1 MQTPR
6 RNPLLRSRDGRAILL
21 AQAAHALA
29 QGMMTVIIPW
39 LILEHGGSLSQAAV
53 GFAITFVPFLLL
65 AVPAGIAGDRL
76 PRRPLMGGALLAGV
90 AVSSALALLLGA
102 GDPGLWVLYAGAF
115 LIGSVRVFVD
125 AAMFGALA
133 VVAPREEIMPAQAA
147 LAQAF
152 NLGYF
157 GGPAIAGLALVMGA
171 GDAMWL
177 VAGAL
182 ALAAVAAAT
191 ASARLDTRIAA
202 DGPRPSVLRGLS
214 FLFLSRNLRA
224 LTVTGIFWSLAS
236 GAAISL
242 AMPHLRNDLHVT
254 GAALAAVLAAGVALM
269 MLATPIITRLDRRH
283 ADETI
288 VVLACAAYVVPAAA
302 MAVIPG
308 VMGTALAYAPL
319 MLANAVCAATLMGAR
334 ARRVPQDMQAL
345 AGVAGRTLVMA
356 GLAAGA
362 SLGGVVADAVGT
374 RGAYAV
380 VALCLG
386 LTAVAARPALMR
398 ARDRRLRGRALPA
411 AR

>member
-1 MQTPR
+1 MKNDR
-6 RNPLLRSRDGRAILL
+6 RNPLLRSRDGRALL
-21 AQAAHALA
+21 ITQAAHALA
-29 QGMMTVIIPW
+29 QGMMTVIVPW

-76 PRRPLMGGALLAGV
+76 ARRPLMGVALTVGV
-90 AVSSALALLLGA
+90 VIAATLALVLGA
-102 GDPGLWVLYAGAF
+102 GDPGIWVLYAGAF

-133 VVAPREEIMPAQAA
+133 VITPRDEMMPAQAA

-157 GGPAIAGLALVMGA
+157 GGPAVAGLALVLGA
-171 GDAMWL
+171 GNAMWM

-182 ALAAVAAAT
+182 ALAAVGATT
-191 ASARLDTRIAA
+191 ASARLDVRVTSDAA
-202 DGPRPSVLRGLS
+202 RPRVRHGLA

-224 LTVTGIFWSLAS
+224 LTITGICWSVAS

-242 AMPHLRNDLHVT
+242 AVPHLRNDLHVT
-254 GAALAAVLAAGVALM
+254 GAALAAVLGAGVACM

-288 VVLACAAYVVPAAA
+288 VVLACAAYVVPAVA

-308 VMGTALAYAPL
+308 VLGTALAYAPL

-334 ARRVPQDMQAL
+334 ARRVPQSMQAL

-362 SLGGVVADAVGT
+362 ALGGVVADLLGP

-380 VALCLG
+380 VAIVLA
-386 LTAVAARPALMR
+386 LTAVAARPALHR
-398 ARDRRLRGRALPA
+398 ARDRRLRGRAIPA
-411 AR
+411 N

>member
-1 MQTPR
+1 
-6 RNPLLRSRDGRAILL
+6 
-21 AQAAHALA
+21 
-29 QGMMTVIIPW
+29 MTVIIPW
-39 LILEHGGSLSQAAV
+39 LILERGGSLSQAAV

-76 PRRPLMGGALLAGV
+76 ARRPLLGAALTIGVLLAG
-90 AVSSALALLLGA
+90 ALALVLGA
-102 GDPGLWVLYAGAF
+102 GDPGIWVLYAGAF

-133 VVAPREEIMPAQAA
+133 VVTPREEIMPAQAA

-157 GGPAIAGLALVMGA
+157 GGPAIAGLALVLGA
-171 GDAMWL
+171 GNAMWM
-177 VAGAL
+177 VAGAF
-182 ALAAVAAAT
+182 AVAAVGAAT
-191 ASARLDTRIAA
+191 ASARLDERVTSDA
-202 DGPRPSVLRGLS
+202 PRPRVRHGLA

-224 LTVTGIFWSLAS
+224 LTITGICWSLAS

-242 AMPHLRNDLHVT
+242 AVPHLRNDLNVN
-254 GAALAAVLAAGVALM
+254 GAALAAVLGAGVACM
-269 MLATPIITRLDRRH
+269 MLATPIITHLDRRH

-288 VVLACAAYVVPAAA
+288 VVLACAAYMAPAIA

-308 VMGTALAYAPL
+308 VLGTALAYAPL

-334 ARRVPQDMQAL
+334 ARRVPQSMQAL

-356 GLAAGA
+356 GLAVGA
-362 SLGGVVADAVGT
+362 ALGGVVADVIGP

-380 VALCLG
+380 VALMLG
-386 LTAVAARPALMR
+386 LTAVAARPALLR
-398 ARDRRLRGRALPA
+398 ARDRRLRGRTIPA
-411 AR
+411 R